1 MKIFVTDCIK
11 TFNILISSGYKKV
24 SSISEVQAAIDITDF
39 DSHNINLIHFL
50 LMSEPSQPLFEIN
63 INNFRIF
70 SNCMLGYLYIK
81 GFSIHLKKGMRE
93 KLIGPRSK
101 SLFEIER
108 EIWEEAIIFF
118 DLCPVTWTTLA
129 KSVDRS
135 INKNAH
141 LMYCIARR
149 AKMLSYHGI
158 TDELITKIRRKMKP
172 LTDTGE
178 YYNADMAKVIQQS
191 INLNRTRSERRFIEI
206 RSNPVNYYKYVY
218 NNDVE
223 TVFKSIL
230 NSSTGTVFI
239 SFHTEAYFL
248 LSHLISLIG
257 IKCTVIANEAIV
269 EKYQNGAFDKEKN
282 LAFATKLSPRLIKE
296 CVGGQTC
303 LFIMADVLYPAARC
317 TFLPIQGRAILYSIT
332 WAELTA
338 RYKLNLAPVFL
349 RDVDGKA
356 EVFCKMYPA
365 SDVSEFDLAHQVA
378 FDFSEFWSGKPLR
391 WENYPIFENCAIPC
405 EDEGDKESAT
415 LRKLWHLGQ
424 SDYEIADMVR
434 KAMISLQDHQ

>member
-1 MKIFVTDCIK
+1 MKIFVTDCLTTLNGARAAGFK
-11 TFNILISSGYKKV
+11 QV
-24 SSISEVQAAIDITDF
+24 SSIAEVQATGDAL
-39 DSHNINLIHFL
+39 HNLNFIHFL
-50 LMSEPSQPLFEIN
+50 LMGEPSQPLFELN

-70 SNCMLGYLYIK
+70 SNCLLGYLHIK
-81 GFSIHLKKGMRE
+81 GFSINLKKGIRE
-93 KLIGPRSK
+93 KLIRPCSN

-118 DLCPVTWTTLA
+118 DLCPVTWATLA
-129 KSVDRS
+129 KSADRS

-149 AKMLSYHGI
+149 ARLLSYHGI
-158 TDELITKIRRKMKP
+158 TDELITMIRRKMKP

-178 YYNADMAKVIQQS
+178 CYNADMATVVQQS
-191 INLNRTRSERRFIEI
+191 INQNRTRSESKFIEI
-206 RSNPVNYYKYVY
+206 RSNPSNDYKYIY
-218 NNDVE
+218 EQDVE
-223 TVFKSIL
+223 MVLQSIL
-230 NSSTGTVFI
+230 NSPTGTVFI

-248 LSHLISLIG
+248 LFRLIALLG
-257 IKCTVIANEAIV
+257 IKCTVIANDAIV
-269 EKYQNGAFDKEKN
+269 EKYQNGAFDKEQN

-296 CVGGQTC
+296 CVGGQTS
-303 LFIMADVLYPAARC
+303 LFIMADVLYPGARC

-338 RYKLNLAPVFL
+338 RYKLNLVPVFL

-405 EDEGDKESAT
+405 EDEVDKQSAT

-424 SDYEIADMVR
+424 SDYEIANMVR
-434 KAMISLQDHQ
+434 KAMISHQDHQ